1 MNGRDK
7 SIAHRAEIEQQLRA
21 QRDAADYLASVP
33 TRVSMVN
40 QIQQKNLSPR
50 DLEKIRAAE
59 RKRHRRR
66 NRGW

>member
-21 QRDAADYLASVP
+21 QREAADYLASVP